1 MDSENRYLVD
11 NFLLLSVFLSQT
23 GHLSPQSLV
32 LTEIQNQPLVNTAEW
47 FLAPILVWYL
57 LFHCDDPG
65 VDGFL
70 FSLHQLDIIQDL
82 IHFLRTDFRIILT
95 H

>member
-1 MDSENRYLVD
+1 MDSENRHLVD

-32 LTEIQNQPLVNTAEW
+32 LTETQNQPLVNTAGW
-47 FLAPILVWYL
+47 FLALILVWFL

-70 FSLHQLDIIQDL
+70 FSLHQLDIVQDL
-82 IHFLRTDFRIILT
+82 IHFLRTDFCIILT